1 MKNRTLDLWDKY
13 SKCDKQTIVIV
24 AVLVLSAKLCKADGH
39 FSQIEEDEIL
49 KIIPHESYQRT
60 VLIEILEEGA
70 SDHNPIQEDAR
81 RLKKILGENNTTFF
95 EFIIAVLYRLAEV
108 DHIISEEEI
117 RDINLV
123 AMEFGVIKEPITE
136 HILNLVFKNKK
147 KSKIRAYG

>member
-13 SKCDKQTIVIV
+13 SKCDKQTIVII
-24 AVLVLSAKLCKADGH
+24 AVLVLSAKLCKADGQ
-39 FSQIEEDEIL
+39 FSQVEEDEIL

-60 VLIEILEEGA
+60 MLLEILEEGA
-70 SDHNPIQEDAR
+70 NDPNPIQEDAR

-108 DHIISEEEI
+108 DHIIREEEI

-123 AMEFGVIKEPITE
+123 AIEFGVIKESITQ

-147 KSKIRAYG
+147 KSKLRAYG